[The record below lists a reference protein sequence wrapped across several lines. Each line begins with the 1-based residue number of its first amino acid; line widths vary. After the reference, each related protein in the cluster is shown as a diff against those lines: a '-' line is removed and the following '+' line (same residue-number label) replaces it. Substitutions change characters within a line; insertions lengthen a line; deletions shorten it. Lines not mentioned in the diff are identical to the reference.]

1 MKTHCYVY
9 FGMERVCGESTS
21 FYENKIS
28 LIKLIPE
35 MMFVVF
41 RRAWKILKKKF
52 VTMIFKG
59 NYISH
64 IDSLHKLLE
73 ILIKFLEIIY

>member
-9 FGMERVCGESTS
+9 FGTVRVCGESTS

-41 RRAWKILKKKF
+41 CRAWKILKKKF
-52 VTMIFKG
+52 VTMIFEG
-59 NYISH
+59 NSISH